1 VDERAYAIDGGQLT
15 GTHDVDAG
23 KESFALALPAVVTT
37 QQGLNDPRYPTLPNI
52 MKAKRKEMRR
62 LPLADLWRDVAK
74 LKVLSTEVQVK
85 ERKRKMLDGKDAA
98 VAAAQLVDLLRNEAR
113 VI

>member
-1 VDERAYAIDGGQLT
+1 M
-15 GTHDVDAG
+15 
-23 KESFALALPAVVTT
+23 ALPAVVTT

-52 MKAKRKEMRR
+52 MKAKRKEMRK
-62 LPLADLWRDVAK
+62 LPVAEFGVTPR
-74 LKVLSTEVQVK
+74 LKVLSTEVQVQ
-85 ERKRKMLDGKDAA
+85 ERGRKILDGKDAA

>member
-1 VDERAYAIDGGQLT
+1 
-15 GTHDVDAG
+15 
-23 KESFALALPAVVTT
+23 VVTT

-52 MKAKRKEMRR
+52 MKAKKKEMRK
-62 LPLADLWRDVAK
+62 LPMEGFSVTAK

-85 ERKRKMLDGKDAA
+85 ERRRTMLDGKDAT